1 MKVTRYFLSILLI
14 CSFLLTACQ
23 SPAAPVPENESEEQ
37 VEIPAPPEEPEP
49 EEEPQVETSVDT
61 QDEIQAEVGDEMA
74 FLTCPTSGE
83 SLILG
88 FDHAITIEQPDVN
101 LTHILKEGFLTL
113 SAGEADADG
122 VVNLSSVGNPTLEYE
137 MMGVMGPCSV
147 AMAGEMQVSAS
158 GTCTDGV
165 VYLRIVET
173 WQSATGSMTCDDD
186 VIPFNTP
193 GPGSFVHEGPDGGG
207 EIFYLVD
214 SSEGYTVMRPFGEGS
229 GYHSWTLYASQI
241 ELVPLVP

>member
-1 MKVTRYFLSILLI
+1 
-14 CSFLLTACQ
+14 
-23 SPAAPVPENESEEQ
+23 
-37 VEIPAPPEEPEP
+37 
-49 EEEPQVETSVDT
+49 
-61 QDEIQAEVGDEMA
+61 
-74 FLTCPTSGE
+74 
-83 SLILG
+83 
-88 FDHAITIEQPDVN
+88 
-101 LTHILKEGFLTL
+101 
-113 SAGEADADG
+113 
-122 VVNLSSVGNPTLEYE
+122 

-147 AMAGEMQVSAS
+147 EMAGEMQVSAS

-173 WQSATGSMTCDDD
+173 WQSATGSMTCDDN

-193 GPGSFVHEGPDGGG
+193 GPGTYVHEGPDGGG

-214 SSEGYTVMRPFGEGS
+214 SSDGYTVMRPFGEGS